1 MPKITFRRGLWVG
14 VALLVLI
21 VLPIS
26 TYVLTRTLPG
36 STPLEIQ
43 QSQYDLPGELKRAKQ
58 LPQWAELTQLSAK
71 QNQPL
76 TPAGMDRAGALTTH
90 PNFFIRILALGVL
103 GNSPDELKTSAAALV
118 AARMKDENVFV
129 RLEAMNVLGRLRA
142 REYLP
147 ELRELL
153 NSSDPD
159 DRSGAK
165 HALGMFGDGG

>member
-1 MPKITFRRGLWVG
+1 M
-14 VALLVLI
+14 A
-21 VLPIS
+21 S
-26 TYVLTRTLPG
+26 PG
-36 STPLEIQ
+36 RMDTA
-43 QSQYDLPGELKRAKQ
+43 GELRRARQ
-58 LPQWAELTQLSAK
+58 LPEHAELSRYYAK
-71 QNQPL
+71 DHPPL
-76 TPAGMDRAGALTTH
+76 TQAAVTRAGELTTH
-90 PNFFIRILALGVL
+90 PNFYIRILALGVL
-103 GNSPDELKTSAAALV
+103 GNSPDELKAPAAALV